1 MEFLW
6 ITVAFVFGFIAK
18 QIGLPPLVGYLA
30 AGFGLNSLEVQPFDG
45 ITELADLG
53 ITLML
58 FTIGLKLNLRQLAKP
73 EVWGGTSVH
82 AITWCAMLVG
92 AGIFCGFV
100 FPELN
105 PKWQLLAAVAFA
117 LSFSST
123 VCVMKILEDNAE
135 LKTRHGDL
143 SIGVL
148 VIQDIVA
155 VVFLVIATGKI
166 PSVYALALPLLLLL
180 RPMLAGLLSRSG
192 HGELL
197 VLIGF
202 FIALGGY
209 ELFSAVNIKGD
220 LGALML
226 GMLVAGL
233 PKANEL
239 YKSLMSLKD
248 LFLVGFFL
256 NIGFSALPTFEMLSW
271 AMLFVAL
278 LPVKFALFFAVFIW
292 FRLRARTAFLTA
304 LVLGNF
310 SEFGLIVAS
319 QGVEQGWLPESE
331 MVIIALAVAIS
342 FVFSSFLYR
351 RAHSIYAQFNRFICR
366 FEHPEA
372 KARSGYQQPYGA
384 EVLICGMG
392 RVGSGAYNALE
403 PRLHEKLW
411 CVEAD
416 EKRAH
421 TYQEKGFNVV
431 VGDADDIDFWE
442 QLDLSRIRLVML
454 AIPSIAEMKNIIKQ
468 LHRAHYPGRIAAVAR
483 YDDERKELLAMG
495 ADVVFNYYA
504 EVGSGFAEE
513 CSEFIESDEE
523 TSVAPVAAQS

>member
-6 ITVAFVFGFIAK
+6 ITVAFVFGFVAR
-18 QIGLPPLVGYLA
+18 QIGLPPLVGYLV
-30 AGFGLNSLEVQPFDG
+30 AGFGLNSLEVQPFAG
-45 ITELADLG
+45 INQLADLG

-58 FTIGLKLNLRQLAKP
+58 FTIGLKLNLRELAKP
-73 EVWGGTSVH
+73 EVWGGTTVH
-82 AITWCAMLVG
+82 GSLWCLLLLA
-92 AGIFCGFV
+92 AGLAVAFFIPG
-100 FPELN
+100 LSSG
-105 PKWQLLAAVAFA
+105 WQLLAVVAFA

-148 VIQDIVA
+148 VIQDIIA
-155 VVFLVIATGKI
+155 VVFLVIATGVT
-166 PSVYALALPLLLLL
+166 PSVWALALPLLFFARPLLAALL
-180 RPMLAGLLSRSG
+180 RRSG

-209 ELFSAVNIKGD
+209 ELFYAVDIKGD

-226 GMLVAGL
+226 GMLVAGM

-256 NIGFSALPTFEMLSW
+256 NIGFSALPTLEMLGW
-271 AMLFVAL
+271 ALLFVAL
-278 LPVKFALFFAVFIW
+278 LPVKFGLFFAIFIA
-292 FRLRARTAFLTA
+292 FRLRARTAFLAA
-304 LVLGNF
+304 LALGNF

-319 QGVEQGWLPESE
+319 QGVEQGWMSEST
-331 MVIIALAVAIS
+331 MVVIALSVAIS
-342 FVFSSFLYR
+342 FVVSSFLYR
-351 RAHSIYAQFNRFICR
+351 QAHSLYAQHKDFICR
-366 FEHPEA
+366 FEHSQA
-372 KARSGYQQPYGA
+372 QARSGYQTPYGA

-392 RVGSGAYNALE
+392 RVGSGAYKALH
-403 PRLHEKLW
+403 PRLKEKVW
-411 CVEAD
+411 CMEAD
-416 EKRAH
+416 EARVSKA
-421 TYQEKGFNVV
+421 QAQGINVV

-442 QLDLSRIRLVML
+442 QIDLSKIRLIML
-454 AIPSIAEMKNIIKQ
+454 AIPSLLEMKNIIVQ
-468 LHRAHYPGRIAAVAR
+468 LKRANFPGRIAAVAR
-483 YDDERKELLAMG
+483 YDDERRELMALG

-504 EVGSGFAEE
+504 EVGAGFAEE
-513 CSEFIESDEE
+513 CSHLIEPPSLAEE
-523 TSVAPVAAQS
+523 AVAQS